1 MHRLWRTSMV
11 DMSVKPHGNDGGGG
25 LVQQDFLDG
34 AAAAHANPMS
44 PDFKHALD
52 AGRRIDERE
61 RMQAL
66 RTRGGVL
73 TAARD
78 DGSMGDEGEGAPS
91 AAATTNQPFAQ
102 AEQALRNLELATHDS
117 VTERLLGLGFGS
129 VDGEGEDTFVTRTAR
144 ARKAAAQAKLSRRTV
159 AQRARDA
166 TYAHYMRTKARDRWQ
181 SAEMSG
187 EAISV
192 DERLEGAT
200 GRLAPPPMSDEH
212 NYGADFDWD
221 HQNND
226 HGSGSDD
233 DTRYSEQ

>member
-1 MHRLWRTSMV
+1 
-11 DMSVKPHGNDGGGG
+11 
-25 LVQQDFLDG
+25 
-34 AAAAHANPMS
+34 
-44 PDFKHALD
+44 
-52 AGRRIDERE
+52 
-61 RMQAL
+61 MQAL
-66 RTRGGVL
+66 RDQRGGVL
-73 TAARD
+73 TTPHGD
-78 DGSMGDEGEGAPS
+78 DGMGEGMDEGAPS

-117 VTERLLGLGFGS
+117 VTERLLGRGFGS
-129 VDGEGEDTFVTRTAR
+129 VDGYGEETFITRTAR

-181 SAEMSG
+181 SAEMDG
-187 EAISV
+187 EAISA